1 MHPFDAGMTAGA
13 RLAARVLNYKERGY
27 SDSMRTTS
35 EDIPDMIPLDEDGR
49 ATWLT
54 GFTCGIDNV
63 ILHWNDPEIPAEP
76 QPLLCEICN
85 AELVVADGYYI
96 VESLESENSLCF
108 CTVGHLKEWC
118 DRQ

>member
-13 RLAARVLNYKERGY
+13 RLAQRVLDYKTEGY
-27 SDSMRTTS
+27 TD
-35 EDIPDMIPLDEDGR
+35 ELKINAGWIPDMIPLDEDGR
-49 ATWLT
+49 AAWLT